1 MRLRL
6 QAIKDNGAK
15 DLELSAVKQQVLL
28 WDAQM
33 FFY

>member
-15 DLELSAVKQQVLL
+15 DLELIVLEQL
-28 WDAQM
+28 VM
-33 FFY
+33 LRCC